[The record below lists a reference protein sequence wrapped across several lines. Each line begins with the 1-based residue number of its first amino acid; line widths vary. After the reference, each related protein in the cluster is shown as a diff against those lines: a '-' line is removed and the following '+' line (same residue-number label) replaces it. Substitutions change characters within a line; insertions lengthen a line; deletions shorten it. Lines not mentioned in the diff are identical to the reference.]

1 MTLAGRGCLILR
13 FVVYFRGDQALLA
26 TQNIDQI
33 KGRTL
38 HSITA
43 PWWSSRRHLL
53 CRVASRVEVVANW
66 QREQRSHAEVMRRS
80 AVQPGPHP
88 RSAETSCP
96 EALSPQWAELHWLS
110 RSLSRSLSR
119 PHCARNCWRTR
130 TDRPGEDGQWW
141 GLNVWQWPAHL
152 PPRGS
157 VSAQPSSACAPPLMP
172 PPRVQAA
179 HLLAVVWTSPALPLP
194 LASPTSSWGS
204 QLLWKVGQAHLPAAE
219 ELLAAAPPTDTP
231 VQCQLHGGASNPP
244 PLGQESKTEKLF

>member
-152 PPRGS
+152 PPRGLFPLS
-157 VSAQPSSACAPPLMP
+157 LLLPVPRPSCPLPESRLPTCWRWFGPPLLSPSPWPAPPHPEGLSSSG
-172 PPRVQAA
+172 RWAK
-179 HLLAVVWTSPALPLP
+179 
-194 LASPTSSWGS
+194 PTS
-204 QLLWKVGQAHLPAAE
+204 LLRRS
-219 ELLAAAPPTDTP
+219 
-231 VQCQLHGGASNPP
+231 C
-244 PLGQESKTEKLF
+244 